1 MNNKTQR
8 EQLEAYVKQ
17 KYNVEPEQLPFNHE
31 DYAIF
36 RHPDSGKWFAV
47 FIVKS
52 CREFGLAGEG
62 DAEIVSLKV
71 HDPSLA
77 DLLMQRPGFLRG
89 YPSINWN
96 WISIVLDGT
105 IPFEEVCTWM
115 DESYQTTIS
124 KAKNKIIPLPK
135 RGTKLTDSAE
145 GA

>member
-31 DYAIF
+31 DYAVL
-36 RHPDSGKWFAV
+36 RHPNSGKWFAV

-52 CREFGLAGEG
+52 RHEFGLAGEG

-77 DLLMQRPGFLRG
+77 DILMQRPGFLRG
-89 YPSINWN
+89 YPSVKWN
-96 WISIVLDGT
+96 WISIVLDDS
-105 IPFEEVCTWM
+105 IPFDEICSLM

-124 KAKNKIIPLPK
+124 KVKNKKSPFRK
-135 RGTKLTDSAE
+135 GNKNDRFA
-145 GA
+145 